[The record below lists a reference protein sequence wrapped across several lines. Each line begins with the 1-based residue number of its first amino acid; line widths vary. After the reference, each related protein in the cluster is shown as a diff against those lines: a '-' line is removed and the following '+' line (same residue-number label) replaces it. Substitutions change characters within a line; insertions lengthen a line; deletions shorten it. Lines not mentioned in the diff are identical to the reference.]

1 MSTILSVLPANMT
14 EIFHKALNVLSWSHI
29 TSLWGSVAET
39 AIDQSWILDGI
50 ASGFVIYVVANLVL
64 YGYRE
69 HRYLYQFDDH
79 KRAVQVWVKFLRPFA
94 MTIRS
99 KRYHEWIKLRKGQA
113 AFVPEWDVTDFI
125 AYQILLA
132 LVVGIVSFVAFVTL
146 LGGPISI
153 AIGAGAAAFF
163 YPLVSIS
170 DASAKR
176 QRSCFKDLPFFIDYL
191 CLAMGA
197 GLDFVQGLAAVLD
210 DAPKTPLSKEF
221 GVALKNMKLGM
232 TRAEA
237 LTMMDQRMENPNL
250 KLFLQTMVQ
259 AMELGTDVNQTLA
272 ALSDTFRAKRF
283 QYAEEMAGKISVRM
297 MIPMLIF
304 ILPAVMIMLIGPMI
318 LNSPLSG
325 M

>member
-1 MSTILSVLPANMT
+1 MPTLPELMQK
-14 EIFHKALNVLSWSHI
+14 I
-29 TSLWGSVAET
+29 AE
-39 AIDQSWILDGI
+39 AWVYASEAFVDLSWILDGI
-50 ASGFVIYVVANLVL
+50 ASGFVIYVVANLIL

-69 HRYLYQFDDH
+69 HRYLYQFEDQ
-79 KRAVQVWVKFLRPFA
+79 KRAIQTWVKFLRPVA
-94 MTIRS
+94 MMIQS
-99 KRYHEWIKLRKGQA
+99 SRYQSWIKLRKSQA
-113 AFVPEWDVTDFI
+113 AFMPEWDIYDFI
-125 AYQILLA
+125 AYQFLLA
-132 LVVGIVSFVAFVTL
+132 LIGGLISFIAFVTL
-146 LGGPISI
+146 LGGPVAI
-153 AIGAGAAAFF
+153 AIGAASAAFV

-170 DASAKR
+170 DAGIKR

-197 GLDFVQGLAAVLD
+197 GLDFTQALAVVLE

-221 GVALKNMKLGM
+221 SSALKNMRLGM

-237 LTMMDQRMENPNL
+237 LIMMDQRMENPNL

-259 AMELGTDVNQTLA
+259 AMELGTDVNQTLI

-297 MIPMLIF
+297 MIPMMVF
-304 ILPAVMIMLIGPMI
+304 ILPAVMIMLIGPMV

>member
-1 MSTILSVLPANMT
+1 MSAKKMNHINIQSILVQSEKYWAMLVEM
-14 EIFHKALNVLSWSHI
+14 F
-29 TSLWGSVAET
+29 
-39 AIDQSWILDGI
+39 IDTSWILDGL

-69 HRYLYQFDDH
+69 HRYLYQFEDQ
-79 KRAVQVWVKFLRPFA
+79 KRTIQAWIKFLRPIALSFQ
-94 MTIRS
+94 S
-99 KRYHEWIKLRKGQA
+99 KRYQDWIKLRKSQA
-113 AFVPEWDVTDFI
+113 AFMPEWDVYDFI
-125 AYQILLA
+125 AYQILLG
-132 LVVGIVSFVAFVTL
+132 LTSGVVSFISFVTL
-146 LGGPISI
+146 LGGTVAIAI
-153 AIGAGAAAFF
+153 AIGLAGFV
-163 YPLVSIS
+163 YPLISIS
-170 DASAKR
+170 DAGAKR

-197 GLDFVQGLAAVLD
+197 GLDFSQALATVLE

-221 GVALKNMKLGM
+221 SLALKNMRLGM
-232 TRAEA
+232 TRSEA
-237 LTMMDQRMENPNL
+237 LIAMDHRMENPNL

-259 AMELGTDVNQTLA
+259 AMELGTDVNQTLT

-297 MIPMLIF
+297 MIPMLFF

-318 LNSPLSG
+318 LNSPMAG

>member
-1 MSTILSVLPANMT
+1 MNSAWIQDATI
-14 EIFHKALNVLSWSHI
+14 K
-29 TSLWGSVAET
+29 VAQAWEYLVEG
-39 AIDQSWILDGI
+39 AINTSWILDGI
-50 ASGFVIYVVANLVL
+50 ASGFVIYVVINLVW

-69 HRYLYQFDDH
+69 HRYLYQFDDQ
-79 KRAVQVWVKFLRPFA
+79 KKAVQTWIKFLRPVALSFQ
-94 MTIRS
+94 S
-99 KRYHEWIKLRKGQA
+99 KRYLEWIKLRKSQA
-113 AFVPEWDVTDFI
+113 AFMPEWDVFDFV
-125 AYQILLA
+125 AYQILLGMA
-132 LVVGIVSFVAFVTL
+132 AGIVTFIAFVTL
-146 LGGPISI
+146 LGGTVAI
-153 AIGAGAAAFF
+153 AIGAAAAGFV
-163 YPLVSIS
+163 YPLLSIS

-197 GLDFVQGLAAVLD
+197 GLDFNQSLAVVLE
-210 DAPKTPLSKEF
+210 DAPKTPLAREF
-221 GVALKNMKLGM
+221 SVALKNMRLGM

-237 LTMMDQRMENPNL
+237 LTSMDQRMENPNL

-259 AMELGTDVNQTLA
+259 AMELGTDVNQTLT

-297 MIPMLIF
+297 MIPMLLF

-318 LNSPLSG
+318 LNSPLAG

>member
-1 MSTILSVLPANMT
+1 MNDFAQRLTVLAQQ
-14 EIFHKALNVLSWSHI
+14 LSWSKVVTHWE
-29 TSLWGSVAET
+29 TGSEFFV
-39 AIDQSWILDGI
+39 DQSWILDGV
-50 ASGFVIYVVANLVL
+50 ASGLVIFVVSKLLL

-79 KRAVQVWVKFLRPFA
+79 KRAIQVWVKFLRPFA
-94 MTIRS
+94 LMLRS
-99 KRYHEWIKLRKGQA
+99 KRYHEWIRLKKGQA
-113 AFVPEWDVTDFI
+113 AFVPEWDSYDFVS
-125 AYQILLA
+125 YQILLA
-132 LVVGIVSFVAFVTL
+132 LVGGILSFVAFVTL
-146 LGGPISI
+146 LGGTI
-153 AIGAGAAAFF
+153 AIAVGAAAAAFV

-197 GLDFVQGLAAVLD
+197 GLDFTQAMTAVLD
-210 DAPKTPLSKEF
+210 DAPRTPLAKEF
-221 GVALKNMKLGM
+221 GDALKNMRLGM

-237 LTMMDQRMENPNL
+237 LTQMDRRMENSNL

-259 AMELGTDVNQTLA
+259 AMELGTDVNQTLT

-283 QYAEEMAGKISVRM
+283 QFAEEMAGKISVRM
-297 MIPMLIF
+297 MIPMLVF

-318 LNSPLSG
+318 LSSPLGG